1 MHARSS
7 SRPELELDGLMAYEG
22 QIAGVGDRPPG
33 KPLMRARAADRA
45 GAVARASWR
54 AGAAEIV
61 DAVRSVAP
69 LRFVNGGGTGSIERT
84 AAEPAVTEVAAG
96 SGLYGPTLFDTYRAF
111 KPRAG
116 GVVRAA
122 GRAQADA
129 EDRDRARRRL
139 PGVRRRGARPAAA
152 PVSCPRA

>member
-1 MHARSS
+1 M
-7 SRPELELDGLMAYEG
+7 MAYEG

-33 KPLMRARAADRA
+33 KPLMRLALPVLQALSAREL
-45 GAVARASWR
+45 ARR
-54 AGAAEIV
+54 RAEIV

-111 KPRAG
+111 KPRPPRCSRCRWCAS
-116 GVVRAA
+116 RRRRSRPRWAA
-122 GRAQADA
+122 ATRRPAPRGATGC
-129 EDRDRARRRL
+129 RARSC
-139 PGVRRRGARPAAA
+139 RPA
-152 PVSCPRA
+152 

>member
-1 MHARSS
+1 
-7 SRPELELDGLMAYEG
+7 MAYEG

-33 KPLMRARAADRA
+33 RPLMRLALPVVQALSAREL
-45 GAVARASWR
+45 ARR
-54 AGAAEIV
+54 RAEIV

-96 SGLYGPTLFDTYRAF
+96 SGLFGPTLFDTYRAF
-111 KPRAG
+111 KPRPG
-116 GVVRAA
+116 GVLRAP

-129 EDRDRARRRL
+129 EDRDRSGRRL
-139 PGVRRRGARPAAA
+139 HRLRRAGP
-152 PVSCPRA
+152 